1 MTAITVVSVSYPLA
15 QVGPDAVGGA
25 EQILTQLDRELC
37 RQGHRSIVIAPSGSR
52 VAGTHVVCG
61 PIPTAFDAGA
71 RVAATRRQ
79 TEILRRTL
87 AGVRPDVVHLHSVD
101 FSDSVAACGEIP
113 VLATLHLPVDHSPRA
128 ALQQVGGPRLQFV
141 SQAQRRSA
149 PAALRDNPFIPNGV
163 DLEAFRP
170 RRARRGFVLAL
181 GRICQEKRFDRA
193 LRAAARA
200 KVPLLLGGRVFPYP
214 EHQRHFH
221 TEIAPWLG
229 AGARFLGPLTFL
241 RKRLL
246 LAAARCLVVPSAV
259 PETSSLVTM
268 EALASGTPVVAWRSG
283 ALPDLVEHGRTGF
296 LVDSE
301 ADLAAAIVEAGR
313 LDGEAC
319 RREAQRRFS
328 ARRMTEQYLELY
340 RQIADQGTA
349 ANG

>member
-37 RQGHRSIVIAPSGSR
+37 RNGHRSIVIAPSGSK
-52 VAGTHVVCG
+52 VAGTHVVSG
-61 PIPTAFDAGA
+61 PVPSAFDSGTRA
-71 RVAATRRQ
+71 AATRRQ
-79 TEILRRTL
+79 VEILKRTL

-101 FSDSVAACGEIP
+101 FSEAVAACGEVP
-113 VLATLHLPVDHSPRA
+113 VLATLHLPLDHYPRA
-128 ALQQVGGPRLQFV
+128 ALEQVGGPRLQFV
-141 SQAQRRSA
+141 SQAQRHSA
-149 PAALRDNPFIPNGV
+149 PAGLRENPFIPNGIDV
-163 DLEAFRP
+163 EAFRP

-181 GRICQEKRFDRA
+181 GRICPEKRFDRA
-193 LRAAARA
+193 LRAASRA

-221 TEIAPWLG
+221 TEIVPWLG
-229 AGARFLGPLTFL
+229 AGARFLGPVTFL

-246 LAAARCLVVPSAV
+246 LAAARCLVVPSAAA
-259 PETSSLVTM
+259 ETSSLVTM

-283 ALPDLVEHGRTGF
+283 ALPELIDHGRTGF

-301 ADLAAAIVEAGR
+301 AELAAAIVEASR
-313 LDGEAC
+313 LDGELC
-319 RREAQRRFS
+319 RREAERRFS
-328 ARRMTEQYLELY
+328 ARRMATQYLELY
-340 RQIADQGTA
+340 RQIAGEGTA

>member
-25 EQILTQLDRELC
+25 EQILTQLDRELY
-37 RQGHRSIVIAPSGSR
+37 RSGHRSIVIAPSGSK
-52 VAGTHVVCG
+52 VAGTHVVSG
-61 PIPTAFDAGA
+61 PVPRAFDSGTRA
-71 RVAATRRQ
+71 AATHRQ
-79 TEILRRTL
+79 AEILKRTL
-87 AGVRPDVVHLHSVD
+87 SGVRPDVIHLHSVD
-101 FSDSVAACGEIP
+101 FSESVAACGEVP
-113 VLATLHLPVDHSPRA
+113 VLATLHLPIDHYPRT
-128 ALQQVGGPRLQFV
+128 ALEQVGGPRLQFV

-149 PAALRDNPFIPNGV
+149 PPALRQNPFIPNGV
-163 DLEAFRP
+163 DLEGFRP

-181 GRICQEKRFDRA
+181 GRICPEKRFDRA

-221 TEIAPWLG
+221 GEIVPWLG
-229 AGARFLGPLTFL
+229 ARARFLGPLTFL

-246 LAAARCLVVPSAV
+246 LAAARCLIVPSAV

-283 ALPDLVEHGRTGF
+283 ALPELIEHGRTGF

-301 ADLAAAIVEAGR
+301 DELAAAIVESAR
-313 LDGEAC
+313 LDGEVC
-319 RREAQRRFS
+319 RREAERRFS
-328 ARRMTEQYLELY
+328 ARRMAEQYLELY
-340 RQIADQGTA
+340 RQIAEGGTA